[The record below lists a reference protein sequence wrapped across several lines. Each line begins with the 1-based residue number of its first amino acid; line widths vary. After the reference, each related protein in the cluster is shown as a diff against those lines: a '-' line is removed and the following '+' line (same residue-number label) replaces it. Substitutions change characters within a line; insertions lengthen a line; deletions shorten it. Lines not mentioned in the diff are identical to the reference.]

1 VSVALLQLAES
12 RLGEHR
18 PARQWLRPLMK
29 RAAVA
34 LILQLREGELGVLMI
49 RRAERE
55 GDPWSGQMA
64 FPGGRM
70 EPRDDNGLET
80 ARRET
85 AEEIGLHL
93 GPAEPCL
100 GRLSELRATPRLLAR
115 RGLVISPFVFHLRR
129 RVNFHPNHEVQEVVW
144 VPLEFLL
151 DPDNRGEMTWQ
162 RGNLKLRMPCYD
174 YRGRRIWGLSLR
186 MLDELMDL
194 VAGRSTR
201 RSPWRRR

>member
-1 VSVALLQLAES
+1 MSIALLELTTN
-12 RLGEHR
+12 RLQQHR
-18 PARQWLRPLMK
+18 AGRQWLRPLMK

-34 LILQLREGELGVLMI
+34 LILQLQRGELGVLMI

-70 EPRDDNGLET
+70 DPEDRNGLAT

-93 GPAEPCL
+93 GSAVPCI
-100 GRLSELRATPRLLAR
+100 GRLSELRATPRKFNR
-115 RGLVISPFVFHLRR
+115 RGLVITPYVFHLQRA
-129 RVNFHPNHEVQEVVW
+129 VNFHPNYEVQEVLW

-151 DPDNRGEMTWQ
+151 DEANRSEMIWE
-162 RGNLKLRMPCYD
+162 RGSLRLRMPCYD

-194 VAGRSTR
+194 VAGRSSG

>member
-70 EPRDDNGLET
+70 EPRDDNGLGG
-80 ARRET
+80 APRDGGGDRP
-85 AEEIGLHL
+85 AP
-93 GPAEPCL
+93 GPGEPCL
-100 GRLSELRATPRLLAR
+100 GRLSDSMR
-115 RGLVISPFVFHLRR
+115 
-129 RVNFHPNHEVQEVVW
+129 
-144 VPLEFLL
+144 
-151 DPDNRGEMTWQ
+151 
-162 RGNLKLRMPCYD
+162 
-174 YRGRRIWGLSLR
+174 
-186 MLDELMDL
+186 
-194 VAGRSTR
+194 
-201 RSPWRRR
+201 